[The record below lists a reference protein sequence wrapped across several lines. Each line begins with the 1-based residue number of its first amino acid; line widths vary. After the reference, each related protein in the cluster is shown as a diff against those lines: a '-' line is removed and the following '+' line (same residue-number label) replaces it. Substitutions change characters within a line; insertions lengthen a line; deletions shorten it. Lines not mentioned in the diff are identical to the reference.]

1 MRAGKVVLD
10 LVENEFVFRNHD
22 SRPGTEG
29 HRHDHPLIIHQG
41 AVATAEI
48 DDLILIAVVTT
59 DEGVLAR
66 DELAATQAN
75 GVIARPPDCGGVA
88 DREFERFANQRRDS
102 KFCGHKNDSSIW
114 QQAVCDKTAGALLG
128 WLLSRLVRESQS
140 DNIGIMK
147 TTLDIPEKELR
158 DVVRFTRAKTK
169 REAVVTAV
177 MEFNRRKRMAA
188 LRKHAGVSDTF
199 MSPGELL
206 KLRQMD

>member
-1 MRAGKVVLD
+1 M
-10 LVENEFVFRNHD
+10 
-22 SRPGTEG
+22 
-29 HRHDHPLIIHQG
+29 
-41 AVATAEI
+41 
-48 DDLILIAVVTT
+48 
-59 DEGVLAR
+59 
-66 DELAATQAN
+66 
-75 GVIARPPDCGGVA
+75 
-88 DREFERFANQRRDS
+88 
-102 KFCGHKNDSSIW
+102 
-114 QQAVCDKTAGALLG
+114 G
-128 WLLSRLVRESQS
+128 WLLSRLVSESQS
-140 DNIGIMK
+140 GNIGIMK